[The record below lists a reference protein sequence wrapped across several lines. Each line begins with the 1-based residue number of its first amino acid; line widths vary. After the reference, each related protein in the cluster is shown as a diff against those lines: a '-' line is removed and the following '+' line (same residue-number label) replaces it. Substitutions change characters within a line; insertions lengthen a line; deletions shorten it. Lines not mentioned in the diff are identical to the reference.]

1 VSTDR
6 PGGTSGGRDR
16 STRPGSVTERPA
28 RRPTPRGP
36 DPAARGLSPYI
47 RLLNLTARTVVRSLT
62 RVRVDGALDRI
73 PQEGPLIV
81 ASNHL
86 SNADGPVIAGW
97 LSSAL
102 GRRIH
107 WLGKR
112 EMYALPL
119 AGPPLR
125 GLSIHP
131 VDRDAADV
139 EAFRLAQRIL
149 EAGNVLLLFPEGTRS
164 PTGALQRPRDGLA
177 LLALRTGAPILPVGL
192 AGTERLWPRG
202 TFPRVGGRVSVRV
215 GESFRLTDVLGDAVR
230 DRRAA
235 KGLATE
241 AIMRRIAALLPP
253 AYRGAYADAVHA
265 GDAAPVDGSEPS
277 AS

>member
-1 VSTDR
+1 M
-6 PGGTSGGRDR
+6 SGGRSGKGAAATGR
-16 STRPGSVTERPA
+16 AG
-28 RRPTPRGP
+28 RRDMPVGP
-36 DPAARGLSPYI
+36 DPGARTLTPYI
-47 RLLNLTARTVVRSLT
+47 RLLNLTARTIVQSLA
-62 RVRVDGALDRI
+62 RVRLDGPLDRI
-73 PQEGPLIV
+73 PQDGPLIV

-112 EMYALPL
+112 EMYAFPM
-119 AGPPLR
+119 AGPALR
-125 GLSIHP
+125 GVSIHP

-149 EAGNVLLLFPEGTRS
+149 DAGNVLLLFPEGTRS
-164 PTGALQRPRDGLA
+164 PAGELQRPRDGLA

-202 TFPRVGGRVSVRV
+202 SFPRPGGRVTVRV
-215 GESFRLTDVLGDAVR
+215 GEPFRLADVLGEAAR
-230 DRRAA
+230 DRRTA

-253 AYRGAYADAVHA
+253 AYRGPYGA
-265 GDAAPVDGSEPS
+265 GVPVGPAGIDPAEPAPRETRAGS
-277 AS
+277 